1 MEWEEWRCGSIRG
14 STVKETVKEFV
25 VAFVEKNDPLW
36 VTLQEIVSD
45 EGLLLYD
52 IERFGSGQVRVF
64 VTKEGS
70 VEGAATSDQAQGG
83 VTSGDCSRVC
93 RRLMVFFAAKGP
105 DFGLVTEPELDVSSP
120 GINRVLRLPEHF
132 QGVIGERVKVISRP
146 GAGDSG
152 RSVVGVV
159 CSFDGTTVRLK
170 EEGSG
175 VEVAFPLGE
184 VKRASVEFSF
194 GSVRPGAH

>member
-1 MEWEEWRCGSIRG
+1 M
-14 STVKETVKEFV
+14 
-25 VAFVEKNDPLW
+25 AFVEKNDPLW
-36 VTLQEIVSD
+36 VTLQEIVVD

-70 VEGAATSDQAQGG
+70 ADPSGEVATSDQAQGG

-93 RRLMVFFAAKGP
+93 RRLMVFLAAKGP
-105 DFGLVTEPELDVSSP
+105 DFGLTTEPELDVSSP

-146 GAGDSG
+146 GVGDGG

-175 VEVAFPLGE
+175 AEVAFPLAE

-194 GSVRPGAH
+194 GSVRPGAQ